1 MHNFNN
7 KSGVLKSW
15 VNADTLDDWR
25 NKFMMTDANVANAEN
40 SISHGID
47 KNNKKMYLWF
57 EHVILRRLYK
67 DFGNCELVFAHYME
81 SKTPLHIHCDTFV
94 EIEEYTPYVS
104 FLIPISVD
112 NDAKLCNNSSTII
125 LDPGIG
131 DSTDYQK
138 YFTHESVEKVSQYK
152 IRQVLEWNKGDL
164 LWWDST
170 LYHASNDF
178 LKTNSSKQC
187 IVIHTKIS

>member
-1 MHNFNN
+1 MHKFTN
-7 KSGVLKSW
+7 KSGIIKSW
-15 VNADTLDDWR
+15 INASTLNDWR
-25 NKFMMTDANVANAEN
+25 DKFMMTTATSANAEN
-40 SISHGID
+40 SITYGID

-57 EHVILRRLYK
+57 EHVILKSLRK
-67 DFGNCELVFAHYME
+67 EFPECELFFAHYMD
-81 SKTPLHIHCDTFV
+81 SKTPLHIHCDTFP
-94 EIEEYTPYVS
+94 EKEDYTPYVS

-112 NDAKLCNNSSTII
+112 NDAELCNNSSTII
-125 LDPGIG
+125 LDPGTG
-131 DSTDYQK
+131 DSNDYEK

-170 LYHASNDF
+170 LYHASNNF